1 MAPHDNSKLAALADL
16 GQSVWL
22 DFISRDLL
30 RSGRL
35 GDRVAQGVAGMTTNP
50 TIFDKAIGQGDAYDE
65 QIHELIDAGR
75 ATADIADTLIATDV
89 QDACDLLRPVYD
101 GTGHADGYVSI
112 EVPPALAYDTRKTI
126 AEAHR
131 LHDMVDRPNLMVK
144 IPGTQ
149 PGIAAIR
156 QTVAD
161 GLHINV
167 TLLFALDAYE
177 QVVDAWFGGLEDRV
191 ARREPID
198 DLRSVASFFVSRVDA
213 KADHEIGELVTDQN
227 DPLVRSRLEGMRGT
241 LALANAK
248 LAYRRFLELSA
259 TDRWHRL
266 AERGA
271 HAQRVLWASTSTKDP
286 SYDDLLYVDNLI
298 GPQTVDTMPEET
310 LAAFLDHGVVRRTVD
325 RGADEARD
333 RVEQAAHLGI
343 DLKAITG
350 ALQVEGV
357 SLFRDSFAGLLAS
370 VERKRAELLTGEE
383 RKLSA

>member
-1 MAPHDNSKLAALADL
+1 
-16 GQSVWL
+16 VWL

-35 GDRVAQGVAGMTTNP
+35 GERVAQGVAGMTTNP

-65 QIHELIDAGR
+65 QIHELTDAGR
-75 ATADIADTLIATDV
+75 TTADIADALIAADV
-89 QDACDLLRPVYD
+89 REACDLLRPVYD
-101 GTGHADGYVSI
+101 GTGHTDGYVSI
-112 EVPPALAYDTRKTI
+112 EVPPALAYDTARTV

-131 LHDMVDRPNLMVK
+131 LHDLVARPNLMVK
-144 IPGTQ
+144 IPGTP

-161 GLHINV
+161 GLHVNV

-177 QVVDAWFGGLEDRV
+177 HVVGAYFGGLEDRV

-198 DLRSVASFFVSRVDA
+198 DLHSVASFFVSRVDG
-213 KADHEIGELVTDQN
+213 KADREIGELLTDQT
-227 DPLVRSRLEGMRGT
+227 DPLVRARLEGMRGT

-325 RGADEARD
+325 RGVDEARD
-333 RVEQAAHLGI
+333 RVEQAASLGI

-350 ALQVEGV
+350 ALQAEGV
-357 SLFRDSFAGLLAS
+357 SQFRESFAALLES
-370 VERKRAELLTGEE
+370 VEHKRAELLTGEE
-383 RKLSA
+383 RRLSA

>member
-1 MAPHDNSKLAALADL
+1 MAHDNNKLAALGDL

-35 GDRVAQGVAGMTTNP
+35 GERVAQGVAGMTTNP
-50 TIFDKAIGQGDAYDE
+50 TIFDKAISKGDAYDE

-75 ATADIADTLIATDV
+75 STAEIADALIVNDV
-89 QDACDLLRPVYD
+89 QDACDLLRSVYD

-112 EVPPALAYDTRKTI
+112 EVSPAVAYDTRKTI

-131 LHDMVDRPNLMVK
+131 LHDAVDRPNLMVK

-149 PGIAAIR
+149 PGMAAIR
-156 QTVAD
+156 RAVAD
-161 GLHINV
+161 GLHVNV
-167 TLLFALDAYE
+167 TLLFAIGAYE
-177 QVVDAWFGGLEDRV
+177 QVVDAFQGGLEDRV
-191 ARREPID
+191 ARGEPID

-213 KADHEIGELVTDQN
+213 KADRELAELGVDQA
-227 DPLVRSRLEGMRGT
+227 DSLVRARLDGLRGT

-248 LAYRRFLELSA
+248 LAYRRFMELSA
-259 TDRWHRL
+259 SHRWHRL

-271 HAQRVLWASTSTKDP
+271 HVQRVLWASTSTKDP

-325 RGADEARD
+325 RGVEEARD
-333 RVEQAAHLGI
+333 RVEQAARLGV
-343 DLKAITG
+343 DLRVITG
-350 ALQVEGV
+350 ELQAEGV
-357 SLFRDSFAGLLAS
+357 SLFAESFAGLLES
-370 VERKRAELLTGEE
+370 VERKRAALLTGEE

>member
-1 MAPHDNSKLAALADL
+1 MAHDNSKLAALGDL

-35 GDRVAQGVAGMTTNP
+35 GERVAQGVAGMTTNP

-75 ATADIADTLIATDV
+75 TTADIADALIATDV

-112 EVPPALAYDTRKTI
+112 EVPPALAYDTQRTV

-131 LHDMVDRPNLMVK
+131 LHDVVDRPNLMVK

-156 QTVAD
+156 RTVAD
-161 GLHINV
+161 GLHVNV

-177 QVVDAWFGGLEDRV
+177 QVVDAYFGGLEDRV

-198 DLRSVASFFVSRVDA
+198 DLRSVASFFVSRVDG
-213 KADHEIGELVTDQN
+213 KADREIDEL
-227 DPLVRSRLEGMRGT
+227 L
-241 LALANAK
+241 
-248 LAYRRFLELSA
+248 
-259 TDRWHRL
+259 TDRPTRSCARASRACAARSPWPTPSSPT
-266 AERGA
+266 GA
-271 HAQRVLWASTSTKDP
+271 FSSSLPPIAGTGSPSAAPTPSACSGRARAPRTRATTTCSTST
-286 SYDDLLYVDNLI
+286 
-298 GPQTVDTMPEET
+298 T
-310 LAAFLDHGVVRRTVD
+310 
-325 RGADEARD
+325 
-333 RVEQAAHLGI
+333 
-343 DLKAITG
+343 
-350 ALQVEGV
+350 
-357 SLFRDSFAGLLAS
+357 
-370 VERKRAELLTGEE
+370 
-383 RKLSA
+383 

>member
-1 MAPHDNSKLAALADL
+1 MAHDNSKLAALGDL

-35 GDRVAQGVAGMTTNP
+35 GERVAQGVAGMTTNP

-65 QIHELIDAGR
+65 QIHELIDGGR
-75 ATADIADTLIATDV
+75 ATADVADALIVADV
-89 QDACDLLRPVYD
+89 QDACELLRPVYD
-101 GTGHADGYVSI
+101 ATGHADGYVSI
-112 EVPPALAYDTRKTI
+112 EVPPTLAYDTDKTV

-131 LHDMVDRPNLMVK
+131 LHDLVDRPNLMVK

-167 TLLFALDAYE
+167 TLLFAIDAYE
-177 QVVDAWFGGLEDRV
+177 QVVDAYFGGLEDRV
-191 ARREPID
+191 ARGEPID
-198 DLRSVASFFVSRVDA
+198 DLHSVASFFVSRVDG
-213 KADHEIGELVTDQN
+213 KADHEIDELLTDQA
-227 DPLVRSRLEGMRGT
+227 DPLVRSRLEGLRGT
-241 LALANAK
+241 LALANAR

-259 TDRWHRL
+259 THRWHRL

-325 RGADEARD
+325 RGVEEARD
-333 RVEQAAHLGI
+333 RIAQAADLGV
-343 DLKAITG
+343 DLDAITG

-357 SLFRDSFAGLLAS
+357 SLFRESFDALLRS
-370 VERKRAELLTGEE
+370 VEGKRAELLTGEE

>member
-1 MAPHDNSKLAALADL
+1 MAHDNSKLAALGDL

-35 GDRVAQGVAGMTTNP
+35 GERVAQGVAGMTTNP

-75 ATADIADTLIATDV
+75 TTADIADALIATDV

-112 EVPPALAYDTRKTI
+112 EVPPALAYDTQRTV

-131 LHDMVDRPNLMVK
+131 LHDVVDRPNLMVK
-144 IPGTQ
+144 ILGTQ

-156 QTVAD
+156 RTVAD
-161 GLHINV
+161 GLHVNV

-177 QVVDAWFGGLEDRV
+177 QVVDAYFGGLEDRV

-198 DLRSVASFFVSRVDA
+198 DLRSVASFFVSRVDG
-213 KADHEIGELVTDQN
+213 KADREIDELLTDQA
-227 DPLVRSRLEGMRGT
+227 DSLVRARLEGLRGT

-325 RGADEARD
+325 RGVDEARD
-333 RVEQAAHLGI
+333 RVEQAAHLDV

-357 SLFRDSFAGLLAS
+357 SLFRESFEALLQS

>member
-1 MAPHDNSKLAALADL
+1 MAHDNSKLAALADL

-35 GDRVAQGVAGMTTNP
+35 GERVAQGVAGMTTNP
-50 TIFDKAIGQGDAYDE
+50 TIFDKAIGHGDAYDE

-75 ATADIADTLIATDV
+75 PTADIADALIASDV
-89 QDACDLLRPVYD
+89 QEACELLRPIYD
-101 GTGHADGYVSI
+101 ATGHADGYVSI
-112 EVPPALAYDTRKTI
+112 EVPPPLAYDTRRTV

-131 LHDMVDRPNLMVK
+131 LHDLVDRPNLMVK
-144 IPGTQ
+144 IPGTRQ
-149 PGIAAIR
+149 GVAAIR

-161 GLHINV
+161 GLHVNV
-167 TLLFALDAYE
+167 TLLFAIDAYE

-191 ARREPID
+191 ARGEPVD
-198 DLRSVASFFVSRVDA
+198 DLRSVASFFVSRVDG
-213 KADHEIGELVTDQN
+213 KADHEIDELLLDQA
-227 DPLVRSRLEGMRGT
+227 DPLVRARLEGLRGT
-241 LALANAK
+241 LALANAR

-325 RGADEARD
+325 RGVEEARD
-333 RVEQAAHLGI
+333 RIAQAVELGI
-343 DLKAITG
+343 DLDAITG
-350 ALQVEGV
+350 ELQVEGV
-357 SLFRDSFAGLLAS
+357 SLFRESFDELLRS
-370 VERKRAELLTGEE
+370 VERKCAELLTGEE

>member
-1 MAPHDNSKLAALADL
+1 MAHDNSKLAALGDL

-35 GDRVAQGVAGMTTNP
+35 GERVAQGVAGMTTNP

-75 ATADIADTLIATDV
+75 TTADIADALIAADV

-112 EVPPALAYDTRKTI
+112 EVPPALAYDTERTV

-131 LHDMVDRPNLMVK
+131 LHDLVDRPNLMVK

-177 QVVDAWFGGLEDRV
+177 QVVDAYFGGLEDRV
-191 ARREPID
+191 ARHEPID

-213 KADHEIGELVTDQN
+213 KADREIDELLTDQA
-227 DPLVRSRLEGMRGT
+227 DPLVRSRLESLRGT

-298 GPQTVDTMPEET
+298 GPQTVDTVPEET

-325 RGADEARD
+325 RGVDEARD

-343 DLKAITG
+343 DLKSITG
-350 ALQVEGV
+350 VLQVEGV
-357 SLFRDSFAGLLAS
+357 SLFRESFDSLLQS